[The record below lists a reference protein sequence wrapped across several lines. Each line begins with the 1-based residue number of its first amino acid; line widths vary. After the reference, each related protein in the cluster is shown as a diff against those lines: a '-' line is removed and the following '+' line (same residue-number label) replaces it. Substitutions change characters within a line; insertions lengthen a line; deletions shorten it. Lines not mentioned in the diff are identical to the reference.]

1 MNAKRKA
8 ALGRIKSLEDAI
20 GKMRED
26 LLEEARK
33 LPFPERIELAEAIW
47 GSVPEDASADDVA
60 VPQSHREILDQRLAA
75 EERSPDSAS
84 ASPEVRER
92 LQRKL

>member
-1 MNAKRKA
+1 
-8 ALGRIKSLEDAI
+8 
-20 GKMRED
+20 MRDD

-47 GSVPEDASADDVA
+47 DSVPEDASAGDVA
-60 VPQSHREILDQRLAA
+60 VPQFHQEILDQRLAA
-75 EERSPDSAS
+75 EGRSSDPAS
-84 ASPEVRER
+84 AWPEVCER